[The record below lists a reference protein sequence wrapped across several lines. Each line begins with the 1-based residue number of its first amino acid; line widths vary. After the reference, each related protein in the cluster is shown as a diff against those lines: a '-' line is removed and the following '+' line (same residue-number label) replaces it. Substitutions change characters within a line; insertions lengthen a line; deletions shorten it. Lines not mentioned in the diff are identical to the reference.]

1 VLEGAGCARLF
12 GWDIHA
18 PGLLS
23 ENFFAGV
30 RPSTQKI
37 ALYIPEGSKTFESK
51 DRGGQTAD
59 PQTYHIGEAFEPMLI
74 EAFQHGFE
82 GFVSMEAEPT
92 PEIMARYEIPYLAVV
107 RIKFFKNDVTWKG
120 QRLEIVTEIDVMDA
134 DLRVIDRYQ
143 ARGISEA
150 QKVFAK
156 RGGPET
162 NLNAAIESNVR
173 AIVEHLQDV
182 LKINHPRSEI
192 KDAR

>member
-1 VLEGAGCARLF
+1 MF

-30 RPSTQKI
+30 RPSAQKI
-37 ALYIPEGSKTFESK
+37 ALYIPEESKTYESK
-51 DRGGQTAD
+51 DRGAQTAD
-59 PQTYHIGEAFEPMLI
+59 PQTYHVGEAFEPMLI

-107 RIKFFKNDVTWKG
+107 RIKGFKNEVTWKG
-120 QRLEIVTEIDVMDA
+120 QRLEIVTEADVMDA
-134 DLRVIDRYQ
+134 NLRVIDRYQ
-143 ARGISEA
+143 ARGISKA

-162 NLNAAIESNVR
+162 NLNAALENNVR

-182 LKINHPRSEI
+182 LKISHPPSES
-192 KDAR
+192 KDTG